1 MVGPTL
7 PSRGQVPRLARVT
20 SSRRVLAVAVL
31 VVSTLAAA
39 CGSSSGD
46 AGSGADPRGL
56 PDVTVT
62 DVASGEAVTLASV
75 TTPDRPTLVWFWA
88 PF

>member
-1 MVGPTL
+1 VT
-7 PSRGQVPRLARVT
+7 RPRLA
-20 SSRRVLAVAVL
+20 LAVAVL
-31 VVSTLAAA
+31 VVSAFLAA

-46 AGSGADPRGL
+46 AGSGTDPRGL